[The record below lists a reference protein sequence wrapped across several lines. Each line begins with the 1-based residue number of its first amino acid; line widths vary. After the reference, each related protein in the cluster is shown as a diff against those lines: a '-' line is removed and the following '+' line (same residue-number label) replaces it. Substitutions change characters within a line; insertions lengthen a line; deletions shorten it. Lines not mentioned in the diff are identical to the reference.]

1 MPKNPDT
8 IKVVNLEEGMPQV
21 EEARLRMQYELQL
34 AKKQGYTAVK
44 LIHGYGS
51 SGAGGALRIELQREL
66 ARLKHA
72 GAIQEFI
79 AGENWRVSDE
89 SAWALLQRYPKWKK
103 DRDLSRN
110 NRGITLVWL

>member
-51 SGAGGALRIELQREL
+51 SGAGGARGSSC
-66 ARLKHA
+66 K
-72 GAIQEFI
+72 G
-79 AGENWRVSDE
+79 NWGD
-89 SAWALLQRYPKWKK
+89 
-103 DRDLSRN
+103 
-110 NRGITLVWL
+110 